1 MFLESFRLFFKKG
14 SISNALWSC
23 FGAWILGDFKHVQT
37 QRFFNSKDKFF
48 ASTNF
53 ESFWSLELLFP
64 ASRSGFLCGKSCG
77 FFDRKEYSEVQKVKR
92 MGQKIVFAFRVRNV

>member
-1 MFLESFRLFFKKG
+1 MELF
-14 SISNALWSC
+14 WRVD
-23 FGAWILGDFKHVQT
+23 FGGFQARSDT
-37 QRFFNSKDKFF
+37 PFFNSKDRFF

-77 FFDRKEYSEVQKVKR
+77 FFDRQEYLSKKSTQKYKKSNER
-92 MGQKIVFAFRVRNV
+92 GKKLFLE